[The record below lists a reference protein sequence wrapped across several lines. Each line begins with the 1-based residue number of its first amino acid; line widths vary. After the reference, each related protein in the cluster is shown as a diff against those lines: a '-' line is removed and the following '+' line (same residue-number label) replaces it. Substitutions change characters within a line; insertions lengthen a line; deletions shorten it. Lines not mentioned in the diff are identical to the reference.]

1 MAARR
6 VSKVRKA
13 AGRKRPAA
21 AGRKRPA
28 AKPPR
33 KKAARRRPEQQDAPR
48 RAKRPVS
55 ITPMELVTRLPLV
68 LLGAGATLL
77 EIARGRLGV

>member
-6 VSKVRKA
+6 GSTIRKTA
-13 AGRKRPAA
+13 R
-21 AGRKRPA
+21 RKRPA

-33 KKAARRRPEQQDAPR
+33 KKAARRRPEQRDAPR
-48 RAKRPVS
+48 RAKRPASTTSVKQ
-55 ITPMELVTRLPLV
+55 LFTRFPLL

-77 EIARGRLGV
+77 ELARGRLGV